1 MNLGIVTPQL
11 SHYGGSEVYL
21 LECMRRWQDAIDITL
36 YTPICRAEL
45 LVEFGI
51 GSRVK
56 LVRLPRGRTGRDAF
70 FYNTVVLPRIW
81 EQMILLHDLYFLYLF
96 PTHFIQRRPSVWF
109 AAEPLRILY
118 DLRREHHGAEQ
129 VSIHLYPKMQYDQV
143 AASELDVLL
152 HLIETI
158 DSSAGIDRLATNSRT
173 TAEYLR
179 TIYGR
184 TPDKVVYPG
193 VSLPAKVSPPLSSDP
208 LLFVGNLW
216 QHKRV
221 ELVIKALARLPKGRL
236 QIVGEGPEKP
246 KLRRLARDLG
256 LDGRVMFRGRV
267 HQDQL
272 EDIYARSSICVY
284 TPEREPF
291 GMVPLEAAAAARP
304 VIATEGGGYSEVLNE
319 TCARFVPANPDK
331 IAESIATVLGDP
343 DLARRMGIAGREIA
357 ANHSWDRTATE
368 LFQLFSETV
377 SRRVIRPRAPLL
389 GAHYY
394 PWYRAGDE
402 PQHWNENQEFAAVT
416 DLPSGGAYS
425 STAPELIQRHL
436 QMAADAHLDF
446 LVVNWQV
453 TFAGL
458 NPTEL
463 EATRM
468 LFAAAEKAPR
478 PLSLAI
484 LIAINTEDVKMVQ
497 RALDT
502 LRTEFA
508 PSPVY
513 QHIRGRPLMWYY
525 LSGPFLGFLFYH
537 RAPLTQLTRGFHAIA
552 TGQIIFNQ
560 FVPRP
565 LRDFFSGWCIYSPL
579 QVGRRPVREGIW
591 TSSYRSFAEDG
602 GRVRV
607 FTICPGYDDTRL
619 ASPQRSQS
627 RYRAISRRGTHTY
640 EQMQQVALDLDPS
653 PDLVVVTSFNEFHEN
668 THIEPSMAFGDSFL
682 RSTRS
687 FKEALRHRRARA

>member
-21 LECMRRWQDAIDITL
+21 LECLRRWQDVMDITL
-36 YTPICRAEL
+36 YTPLYRRDL
-45 LVEFGI
+45 LAEFGV
-51 GSRVK
+51 GPRVK
-56 LVRLPRGRTGRDAF
+56 VVRLPGGRVGRDAF

-81 EQMILLHDLYFLYLF
+81 EQEIRPHDIYFLYLF

-118 DLRREHHGAEQ
+118 DLRREHHGSEK
-129 VSIHLYPKMQYDQV
+129 VSIHLYPKMHYDRV
-143 AASELDVLL
+143 RASELDVLL

-173 TAEYLR
+173 TGEYLR

-184 TPDKVVYPG
+184 APDRVVYPG
-193 VSLPAKVSPPLSSDP
+193 VSLPATVSPPSSSDP

-221 ELVIKALARLPKGRL
+221 ALVIQALARLPNGSLR
-236 QIVGEGPEKP
+236 IVGEGPEKQN
-246 KLRRLARDLG
+246 LSRLARGLG
-256 LDGRVMFRGRV
+256 LNGRVMFRGRV
-267 HQDQL
+267 DQDAL
-272 EDIYARSSICVY
+272 SGIYARSSVCVY

-304 VIATEGGGYSEVLNE
+304 VIATAGGGYSEVLNDS
-319 TCARFVPANPDK
+319 CARFVPAHPDK

-343 DLARRMGIAGREIA
+343 DLARRMGAAGREIA
-357 ANHSWDRTATE
+357 ARHSWERTADE
-368 LFQLFSETV
+368 LLDLFRETV
-377 SRRVIRPRAPLL
+377 SRRVARPRSPQL

-394 PWYRAGDE
+394 PWYRAGDQ
-402 PQHWNENQEFAAVT
+402 PQHWNENREFAAVT
-416 DLPSGGAYS
+416 DPPLAGAYS
-425 STAPELIQRHL
+425 SEDPNLIDSHL
-436 QMAADAHLDF
+436 QMAADAQLDF

-458 NPTEL
+458 NPTEV

-478 PLSLAI
+478 PPALAI
-484 LIAINTEDVKMVQ
+484 LLAINTEDASVVQ
-497 RALDT
+497 KALNT
-502 LRTEFA
+502 LRTEFM

-513 QHIRGRPLMWYY
+513 HRLRGRPLLWYY
-525 LSGPFLGFLFYH
+525 LSGPFLGFLFYN
-537 RAPLTQLTRGFHAIA
+537 RDLLSRLTRGCHAIA
-552 TGQIIFNQ
+552 TGQLIFNQ
-560 FVPRP
+560 FVQRP
-565 LRDFFSGWCIYSPL
+565 LREFFSGWCVYSPL
-579 QVGRRPVREGIW
+579 QVGSRTTREVIW
-591 TSSYRSFAEDG
+591 TGSYRSFAEHG
-602 GRVRV
+602 GAVRV
-607 FTICPGYDDTRL
+607 FTVCPGYDDTRL

-627 RYRAISRRGTHTY
+627 RYRLTSRRGTHTY
-640 EQMQQVALDLDPS
+640 KHMQQVALGLEPS
-653 PDLVVVTSFNEFHEN
+653 PDLVVITSFNEFHEN
-668 THIEPSMAFGDSFL
+668 THIEPSLAFGDTFL

-687 FKEALRHRRARA
+687 FKEALGRRRAKP